1 LLIEFVERF
10 AAHVLLAAPAAAAAW
25 QLYRTRRHVTDYERY
40 QIAAQAFDR
49 HNFPEALRHLEPLAS
64 KNYPRALYLLGRL
77 RASAPGAWRDEPAAV
92 ELYRRAAERGHAE
105 AQYAL
110 GTMCAD
116 GRGTGKDALKAAQ
129 WYERAAA
136 AGLPE
141 AAMSLAYLSENGVG
155 TRADRERAI
164 EWYHRAAAGFL
175 KARRREEALAAIR
188 ALEALASAYPAVLD
202 LVATL
207 RVSAATMKG

>member
-1 LLIEFVERF
+1 
-10 AAHVLLAAPAAAAAW
+10 VLLAAPAAAAAW

-40 QIAAQAFDR
+40 QLAAQAFDS
-49 HNFPEALRHLEPLAS
+49 HNFAEALRHLEPLAA

-77 RASAPGAWRDEPAAV
+77 RASAPGAWRDERAAV

-116 GRGTGKDALKAAQ
+116 GRGTGKDVLEAAQ

-136 AGLPE
+136 AGMPE
-141 AAMSLAYLSENGVG
+141 AAMSLAYLNENGVG
-155 TRADRERAI
+155 TPADRERAI

-175 KARRREEALAAIR
+175 KARRRDEALAAIR
-188 ALEALASAYPAVLD
+188 ALEALASGYPAVLG